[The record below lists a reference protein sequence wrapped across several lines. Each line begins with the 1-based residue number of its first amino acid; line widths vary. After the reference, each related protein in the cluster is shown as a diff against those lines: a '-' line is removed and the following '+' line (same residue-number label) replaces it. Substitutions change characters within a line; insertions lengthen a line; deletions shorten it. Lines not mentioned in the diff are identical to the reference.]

1 MRGQD
6 DGKELNEQ
14 TIYKLLRQLD
24 SRILEKFG
32 FGSCNLSLNAQVGF
46 MIGFV
51 SLVSSFCKND
61 VESFS
66 VFSASDIAEMEEE
79 DALMD
84 IQETLVRDFKVDN
97 RDLVDKSKEELSEML
112 KQKRSLK
119 SKSVG
124 VRSTH

>member
-1 MRGQD
+1 MRWQD
-6 DGKELNEQ
+6 DGKQLNDQ

-24 SRILEKFG
+24 STILEKFG

-51 SLVSSFCKND
+51 SLVSSFGKND
-61 VESFS
+61 VESVNIFS
-66 VFSASDIAEMEEE
+66 DSEIAEMEEE

-84 IQETLVRDFKVDN
+84 LQETLVRDFKVGK
-97 RDLVDKSKEELSEML
+97 RDLVDKSKEELSAML

-119 SKSVG
+119 SKSG
-124 VRSTH
+124 GATH